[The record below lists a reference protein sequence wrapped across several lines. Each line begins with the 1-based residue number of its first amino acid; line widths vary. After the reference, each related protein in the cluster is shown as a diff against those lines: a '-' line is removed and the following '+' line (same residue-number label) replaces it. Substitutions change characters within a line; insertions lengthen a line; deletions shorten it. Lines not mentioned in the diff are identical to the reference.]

1 LKIVDLKG
9 MSSIEELIKLVSRT
23 FLKAGIVLKCEEKSR
38 FHSVV
43 RFSIMEST
51 CRLYPFGVSRITIG
65 EDSIYLKYCTRQYED
80 LIYKIVDRENE
91 DCHFM
96 GNGSSPDWVI
106 ISLTKGNR
114 KSVILSDVMK
124 MP

>member
-1 LKIVDLKG
+1 MVDSNSV
-9 MSSIEELIKLVSRT
+9 SSIEKLIKLVSRT

-38 FHSVV
+38 FRSLV

-51 CRLYPFGVSRITIG
+51 CRLYPFGVSRINIG
-65 EDSIYLKYCTRQYED
+65 EDGIYLNYCNRQYED
-80 LIYKIVDRENE
+80 LIYKIVDGENE

-106 ISLTKGNR
+106 ISLTKKNR
-114 KSVILSDVMK
+114 KSVIFPNVME